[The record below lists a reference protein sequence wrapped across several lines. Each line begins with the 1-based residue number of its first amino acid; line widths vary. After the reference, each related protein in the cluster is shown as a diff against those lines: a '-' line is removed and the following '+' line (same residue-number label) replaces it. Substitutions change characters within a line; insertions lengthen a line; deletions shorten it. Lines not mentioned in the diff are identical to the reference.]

1 MIWWKRVLGLIFVLL
16 VLAAAM
22 AGFYVYQAFPTL
34 DGELQ
39 ATGLSAPVKVARD
52 RADITHIKAQ
62 SPHDAWFSLGYV
74 HAQERGWQLEFN
86 RRVMRGELS
95 EAFGPATL
103 ETDKLLRTLGIMQA
117 AERQW
122 QSLPAEGR
130 DAMQAYSDGINGFYA
145 NSTLDSQALP
155 PEFHLLG
162 IKPGGSSGR
171 AWSPQDSLG
180 WSLMMALDLGGNWGN
195 EFARLTVARTLETA
209 KLWQLFP
216 PYPGEQPASRLD
228 FAKLYAELGV
238 YRSAPVSA
246 TKTVATHAHIH
257 WYEALFDIKVRPKMA
272 ALSANLAA
280 DINDWAA
287 NLGVVDGKGSN
298 NWVVSST
305 HSTSGKPLLAND
317 PHLGLSAPAIWYFAR
332 LQAPAGKTSDGNT
345 TGNTTAAIDVV
356 GATLPGLPFV
366 VLGRTSK
373 VAWSFT
379 NTNPD
384 VQDLYLEQIN
394 PANPRQYRVPAASG
408 KVADDKAWADFKI
421 REELIKVKGRPDLKL
436 SVRES
441 RHGPVLSDAQ
451 KSHADLLDTSK
462 YVLALRWSALDADNH
477 TVLAGLRANQAQSA
491 EELIAAFSA
500 YHSPMQNVVTA
511 DVAGHMAFKAV
522 GKIPLRK
529 PANDILGI
537 APSPGW
543 DARYDWAGWL
553 PYGQTPETG
562 HAAIEAKGWLATA
575 NQRITPPGYAIFMG
589 QDWTAPDRYN
599 RIEQLLAATPRH
611 DMNSMQKIQGDQ
623 LSAATLRLL
632 PVLQQALK
640 QTSTHALAGPAQRAM
655 QGFDGSMRADTA
667 APLIFAAWADELTRG
682 VIGGKLGAEL
692 FRSLYGKR
700 HFRSAIEDILEH
712 NDANWCGAGGCAAQ
726 SSAALGRALSRLQA
740 SYGTDVSQ
748 WKWGRA
754 HYALSVHKP
763 FGNIPLL
770 ARYFDVR
777 TPTGGDAFTVNVGQ
791 YWSSDES
798 TPFVNR
804 HAASLR
810 AVYDLADLENSRF
823 IYQTGQSGLVFSSRY
838 RNMQDSWAKLEY
850 RPLQMNPA
858 SMAHQLTLRP

>member
-1 MIWWKRVLGLIFVLL
+1 MIWLKRILGLFFVLL
-16 VLAAAM
+16 VLAAAA
-22 AGFYVYQAFPTL
+22 AGVYVHQAFPTL

-39 ATGLSAPVKVARD
+39 AAGLSAPVKVARD
-52 RADITHIKAQ
+52 SADITHIKAE

-86 RRVMRGELS
+86 RRVMLGELS
-95 EAFGPATL
+95 EVFGPATL
-103 ETDKLLRTLGIMQA
+103 ETDKLMRTLGIMQA

-130 DAMQAYSDGINGFYA
+130 DAMQAYSDGINAFYA
-145 NSTLDSQALP
+145 NPRLVSQALP
-155 PEFHLLG
+155 PEFHMLG
-162 IKPGGSSGR
+162 IKPGGSSGK

-180 WSLMMALDLGGNWGN
+180 WSLMMALDLGGNWGT
-195 EFARLTVARTLETA
+195 EFARLKVAKTLETD

-216 PYPGEQPASRLD
+216 SYPGEQPASRLD
-228 FAKLYAELGV
+228 FAQLYAELGV
-238 YRSAPVSA
+238 YRTAPVAA
-246 TKTVATHAHIH
+246 TKTVAIH
-257 WYEALFDIKVRPKMA
+257 DHMQWARALFDIKLPSKMT
-272 ALSANLAA
+272 ALSTMLAA
-280 DINDWAA
+280 DINDWAG
-287 NLGVVDGKGSN
+287 NWGVVDGKGSN
-298 NWVVSST
+298 NWVVSSA

-332 LQAPAGKTSDGNT
+332 LQAPAGKASD
-345 TGNTTAAIDVV
+345 GNTTAAIDVV

-394 PANPRQYRVPAASG
+394 PDNPRQYRVPAASG

-421 REELIKVKGRPDLKL
+421 REELIKVKGQPDLKL
-436 SVRES
+436 TVRES

-462 YVLALRWSALDADNH
+462 YVLALRWSALDADNQ
-477 TVLAGLRANQAQSA
+477 TVLAGLRANQAQSS
-491 EELIAAFSA
+491 EELIAAFSV
-500 YHSPMQNVVTA
+500 YHSPMQNLVTA
-511 DVAGHMAFKAV
+511 DVAGHVAFKAV

-529 PANDILGI
+529 PANDILGV

-553 PYGQTPETG
+553 PQAQTPETS
-562 HAAIEAKGWLATA
+562 HAAIEAKGWLSTA
-575 NQRITPPGYAIFMG
+575 NQRITPPGYAVFMG

-611 DMNSMQKIQGDQ
+611 DMTSMQKIQGDQ
-623 LSAATLRLL
+623 LSASTLRLL
-632 PVLQQALK
+632 PFLQQALQ
-640 QTSTHALAGPAQRAM
+640 QTSTHSLAGPAQRAM

-682 VIGGKLGAEL
+682 VIGGKLGADL
-692 FRSLYGKR
+692 FKSFYGKR
-700 HFRSAIEDILEH
+700 HFRSAIEGIMAR
-712 NDANWCGAGGCAAQ
+712 NDANWCGVDGCGAQ
-726 SSAALGRALSRLQA
+726 SRAALGRALNRLQD
-740 SYGTDVSQ
+740 SYGTDVS
-748 WKWGRA
+748 KWTWGKA
-754 HYALSVHKP
+754 HFALSAHKP
-763 FGNIPLL
+763 FGNVPLL

-777 TPTGGDAFTVNVGQ
+777 VPTGGDAFTVNVGQ
-791 YWSSDES
+791 YWSNDDN
-798 TPFVNR
+798 TPFANR

-838 RNMQDSWAKLEY
+838 RDMRDTWAKLEY
-850 RPLQMNPA
+850 RPLQLNPA